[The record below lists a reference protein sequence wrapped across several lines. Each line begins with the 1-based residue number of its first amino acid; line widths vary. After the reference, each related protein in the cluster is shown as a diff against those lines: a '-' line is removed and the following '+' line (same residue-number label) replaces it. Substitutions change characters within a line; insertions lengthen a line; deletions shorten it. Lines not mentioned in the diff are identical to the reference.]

1 MTQFHLIALTFVAVW
16 LLLVAARF
24 RKSRVVLIG
33 GLAAVALFALLEGLG
48 GAISAAELGFLRPA
62 SWPWFAGL
70 VIGWL
75 ALMLAFTPL
84 ADKIATYWFE
94 KPPTLRAFRALQE
107 SRLKLLVGIVIAWI
121 LGGFLEELVF
131 RGIVLR
137 AVELLA
143 LSRLPGPLAAII
155 GICAAAGGAGVI
167 HLYQGSR
174 AAFIVTQLSVLFG
187 ILFVL
192 AGYNLWAVI
201 LCHGLY
207 DTVAFIR
214 FANKQSRYSKMDEGL
229 STQ

>member
-1 MTQFHLIALTFVAVW
+1 MTQFHLIALTLVAVW

-62 SWPWFAGL
+62 WPWFAGL

-84 ADKIATYWFE
+84 ADKIATHWFE

-137 AVELLA
+137 AVDLLA
-143 LSRLPGPLAAII
+143 LSRLPGPLAAVI
-155 GICAAAGGAGVI
+155 GI
-167 HLYQGSR
+167 
-174 AAFIVTQLSVLFG
+174 
-187 ILFVL
+187 
-192 AGYNLWAVI
+192 
-201 LCHGLY
+201 
-207 DTVAFIR
+207 
-214 FANKQSRYSKMDEGL
+214 
-229 STQ
+229 